1 MKQQHLKVVTSTA
14 PYVTIANAL
23 HAVQLAK
30 TIFIALYKSSQ
41 TA

>member
-23 HAVQLAK
+23 QAVQLK
-30 TIFIALYKSSQ
+30 MDFLE
-41 TA
+41 